1 MGHNGMSK
9 FLSVEIGGT
18 KQQLAVGGGD
28 GRILE
33 IKSIKL
39 GDKTRADSILNWFRE
54 NIRDV
59 MDRERIKGIGV
70 GFGGPLELKTGRVL
84 CSLQV
89 PGWQDFSL
97 KEWFEKEFMVPAVIV
112 NDTVLG
118 GLGELVLGSGVG
130 SKRFFYTNIGTG
142 IGGVLYID
150 CRPYDGSGY
159 GAGYMGNTWVPDWT
173 HKTPGARTRL
183 ELICSGNSIEKR
195 LNMPGYVPES
205 SVLGRREGRIS
216 CSNLAA
222 GVKGGDYFCM
232 EELDRIA
239 QSFSIGLTNILAIAA
254 PDRIVVGGGVA
265 KMGAPLFNRIR
276 KYTEEYSFAANTG
289 RYEIVESHLMDRGVL
304 VGGLLA
310 AGEPGLAEWYA

>member
-1 MGHNGMSK
+1 MGRNGMSK
-9 FLSVEIGGT
+9 FLGVEIGGT
-18 KQQLAVGGGD
+18 KQQLAVGWDD

-33 IKSIKL
+33 IRSIKL
-39 GDKTRADSILNWFRE
+39 GDKTRAESILGWFRG
-54 NIRDV
+54 NIREV

-70 GFGGPLELKTGRVL
+70 GFGGPLEQKTGRVL

-89 PGWQDFSL
+89 PGWQNFRL
-97 KEWFEKEFMVPAVIV
+97 KDWFEKEFTVPSVIV

-118 GLGELVLGSGVG
+118 GLGELILGNGAG
-130 SKRFFYTNIGTG
+130 SERFFYTNIGTG
-142 IGGVLYID
+142 IGGGLYID
-150 CRPYDGSGY
+150 SRPYDGSGY
-159 GAGYMGNTWVPDWT
+159 GAGFMGNTWIPDWT

-195 LNMPGYVPES
+195 LNMPGYVPGS
-205 SVLGRREGRIS
+205 SVLGRRADRLS
-216 CSNLAA
+216 CSDLTM
-222 GVKGGDYFCM
+222 GVRGGDCFCM
-232 EELDRIA
+232 EELDRVA
-239 QSFSIGLTNILAIAA
+239 QSLSIGLANILAIAA

-265 KMGAPLFNRIR
+265 KMGAPLFKRIR

-289 RYEIVESHLMDRGVL
+289 RYEIVESRLMDCGVL